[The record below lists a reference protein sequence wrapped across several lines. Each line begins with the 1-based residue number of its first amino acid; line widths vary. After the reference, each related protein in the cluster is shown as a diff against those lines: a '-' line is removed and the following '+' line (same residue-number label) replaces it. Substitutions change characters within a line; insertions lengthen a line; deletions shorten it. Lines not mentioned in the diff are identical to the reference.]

1 LPDTLIY
8 IFTFIFGSIVGSF
21 LNVCIHRIP
30 EGRSI
35 IFPPSSCP
43 SCNKPIAFYDNIPIV
58 SFIILLGKCRNC
70 KAPISLRYPLV
81 ELLTGILS
89 VISFRVFGLSPVL
102 PFYFAFIAGLI
113 VITFVDLQHQIIPDV
128 ISLPGIGIGFMASY
142 FLPHGLLNSLIGIVG
157 GGGSLFLVAFIYQLI
172 TGREG
177 MGGGDIKLLAM
188 IGAFLGWKGVIITLF
203 SGSFAGAVI
212 GIILMLAKG
221 KDSRYAIPFGP
232 FLAGGAIV
240 SLFFGDSLIDW
251 YTMEIWI
258 R

>member
-1 LPDTLIY
+1 M
-8 IFTFIFGSIVGSF
+8 VGSF

-30 EGRSI
+30 EGKSI

-70 KAPISLRYPLV
+70 KIPISPRYPLV
-81 ELLTGILS
+81 EFLTAIFSVTLFAMFGISLEFF
-89 VISFRVFGLSPVL
+89 VYFVFTAS
-102 PFYFAFIAGLI
+102 LI

-128 ISLPGIGIGFMASY
+128 ISLPGIGIGFM
-142 FLPHGLLNSLIGIVG
+142 
-157 GGGSLFLVAFIYQLI
+157 
-172 TGREG
+172 
-177 MGGGDIKLLAM
+177 KLLAM

-251 YTMEIWI
+251 YTIGIWK
-258 R
+258 